1 MVPTI
6 RKLYREARSSALLEK
21 YLMSCSRVLC
31 VEVSGLN
38 TIDRRGIPPFDSVL
52 DLAERHDKS
61 DGSSAFITLI
71 FCYIARLGELVL

>member
-6 RKLYREARSSALLEK
+6 RKLYRESRASALLER
-21 YLMSCSRVLC
+21 YLTGCSRALC
-31 VEVSGLN
+31 VHVAGLN
-38 TIDRRGIPPFDSVL
+38 TVDRRGIPPFDSVL

-61 DGSSAFITLI
+61 DGSSAFLTLL